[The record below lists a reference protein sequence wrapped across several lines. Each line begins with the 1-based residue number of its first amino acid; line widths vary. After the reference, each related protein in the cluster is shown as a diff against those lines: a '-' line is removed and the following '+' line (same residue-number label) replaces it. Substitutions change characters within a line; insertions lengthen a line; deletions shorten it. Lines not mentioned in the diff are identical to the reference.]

1 MKRYKFEV
9 IIHEGSDEFWESLE
23 GKTGCDEV
31 LEAVQVCFDGE
42 GWEPEVKLVEY
53 TDND

>member
-9 IIHEGSDEFWESLE
+9 VITEGYDHFWDSIE

-31 LEAVQVCFDGE
+31 LEAVQQCFDE
-42 GWEPEVKLVEY
+42 QGWEPEVKLVEY
-53 TDND
+53 KDD